1 MGMGEDDSGI
11 GVANRELGRR
21 QRKEAKFRER
31 SKESRGERGE
41 VGDEGASKGKNRGWT
56 KRGSISLGRGTAQ
69 RGIDRLIM
77 RARGRQMGQTAPR
90 AVIRAFLAFCSLCTS
105 GTASLAAFSFLTLVP
120 KDVARYNN
128 IPHYAMALCLAVLI
142 SVFGAFFT
150 HQTLHTHTY
159 THPHPHPHPHTS
171 LGIPILPLRWPQWQ
185 APIASS
191 PSVSRFAIGPH
202 FKQPKSARQIFGE
215 IWKRKG
221 KKRKSSTSSIPATAA
236 IK

>member
-1 MGMGEDDSGI
+1 
-11 GVANRELGRR
+11 
-21 QRKEAKFRER
+21 
-31 SKESRGERGE
+31 
-41 VGDEGASKGKNRGWT
+41 
-56 KRGSISLGRGTAQ
+56 
-69 RGIDRLIM
+69 M

-90 AVIRAFLAFCSLCTS
+90 AVIRAFLAFCSLCTP

-120 KDVARYNN
+120 TDVARYNN

-159 THPHPHPHPHTS
+159 THPHPHLHPHTS

-221 KKRKSSTSSIPATAA
+221 KKKEKVALVVYPPRLQSNRKRLLFIPESEPFHFMFPQPSPFR
-236 IK
+236 

>member
-1 MGMGEDDSGI
+1 M
-11 GVANRELGRR
+11 V
-21 QRKEAKFRER
+21 
-31 SKESRGERGE
+31 
-41 VGDEGASKGKNRGWT
+41 V
-56 KRGSISLGRGTAQ
+56 SLGRGTAQ

-150 HQTLHTHTY
+150 HQTLHTHI
-159 THPHPHPHPHTS
+159 H
-171 LGIPILPLRWPQWQ
+171 
-185 APIASS
+185 
-191 PSVSRFAIGPH
+191 
-202 FKQPKSARQIFGE
+202 
-215 IWKRKG
+215 
-221 KKRKSSTSSIPATAA
+221 SSTSTSTPTHVVGYSNSSATLASVA
-236 IK
+236 SSHCVIAFGESLCHRASLQATQNCQTDFWGNMEKER